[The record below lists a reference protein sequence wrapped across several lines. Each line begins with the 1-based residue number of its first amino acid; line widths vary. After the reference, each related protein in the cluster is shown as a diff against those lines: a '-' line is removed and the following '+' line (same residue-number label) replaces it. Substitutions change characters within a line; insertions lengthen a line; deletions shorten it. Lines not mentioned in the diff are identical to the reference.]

1 MLMKQIIDAYEV
13 LDSSFVIGEAVKEY
27 LLGIKADANV
37 EVYEL
42 VGPKGSTD
50 MLKVRIPGN
59 NGKTNVEM
67 LQQSVFLEDLVESV
81 HVRNVSD
88 SYQMVTV
95 LSVQ

>member
-13 LDSSFVIGEAVKEY
+13 LDSSFVTGEAVKEY
-27 LLGIKADANV
+27 LLGIKEDANV

-50 MLKVRIPGN
+50 MLKVRIPGK
-59 NGKTNVEM
+59 NGKTTVEM